1 MITYLKIFL
10 IAVYCLIIAILTII
24 VSPID
29 SKGKTVHQLSKIF
42 ATGILFIANVKIELK
57 GIERLNPS
65 ETYII
70 VSNHLSLFDIPI
82 LMRCIPNNLRF
93 IYKKSLTNIPI
104 FGWAMYLGKYIPI
117 DRKDGRSA
125 LKSLREAVRYI
136 RKGISVSIFPEGTR
150 SKDGT
155 MGEFK
160 KGTFVLADEA
170 LVKIVPVTI
179 IGTNKLMS
187 KNKLKINPG
196 SAKVIIHNPLEF
208 KKDKNFLN
216 EIREIITSGYLK

>member
-1 MITYLKIFL
+1 LITYIKIFL
-10 IAVYCLIIAILTII
+10 IVIDCIIIAILTII
-24 VSPID
+24 VSPFD
-29 SKGKTVHQLSKIF
+29 PKGKIVLQLSKLF
-42 ATGILFIANVKIELK
+42 SKFILFISGIKIELT
-57 GIERLNPS
+57 GFESLNPF

-82 LMRCIPNNLRF
+82 LMQCIPNNLRF
-93 IYKKSLTNIPI
+93 IYKKSLTKIPI

-125 LKSLREAVRYI
+125 LKSLRQAAKYI

-170 LVKIVPVTI
+170 MVKIVPVTI

-187 KNKLKINPG
+187 KNKLEINPG

-216 EIREIITSGYLK
+216 EIQEIIATGYLK